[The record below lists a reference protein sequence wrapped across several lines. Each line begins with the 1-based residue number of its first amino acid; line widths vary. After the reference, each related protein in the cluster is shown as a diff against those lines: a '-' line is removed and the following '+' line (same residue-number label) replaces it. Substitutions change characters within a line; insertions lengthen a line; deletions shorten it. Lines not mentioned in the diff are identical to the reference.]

1 MRVGSSARRRC
12 SVSKAP
18 SCNKTA
24 LPIHSPHVRTD
35 AQLLAAAKTDA
46 HAFREVYDRYAEAIH
61 RFHLGRTHIRDA
73 ALDLTAETFAQAW
86 LSRGRFK
93 DIAGGSAAP
102 WLFAI
107 ASHVLFASVRRQR
120 LERSACE
127 RLGILSA
134 VDRADEASEPNELW
148 LEGLD
153 EALASLA
160 PEVREAIRLRVI
172 DDLSFEDVAER
183 TGTSPGAARVRV
195 HRGLA
200 ALRNRLLQ
208 TREATR

>member
-1 MRVGSSARRRC
+1 
-12 SVSKAP
+12 
-18 SCNKTA
+18 
-24 LPIHSPHVRTD
+24 VRTD
-35 AQLLAAAKTDA
+35 AQLLAAAETDA

-61 RFHLGRTHIRDA
+61 RFHISRTRARDA
-73 ALDLTAETFAQAW
+73 AFDLTAETFAQAW

-93 DIAGGSAAP
+93 DLAGGSAAP

-107 ASHVLFASVRRQR
+107 ARHVLVASVRRQR
-120 LERSACE
+120 LEQGACE

-134 VDRADEASEPNELW
+134 VDRADEPAEPSELW

-153 EALASLA
+153 EAFATLA
-160 PEVREAIRLRVI
+160 PKVQEAIRLRVV
-172 DDLSFEDVAER
+172 DDLSFEDVAELM
-183 TGTSPGAARVRV
+183 GTSSGAARVRV

-208 TREATR
+208 TKEATR